1 MQWLT
6 ENYQTLIA
14 VLFGVLSVASAIT
27 KLTPS
32 PKDDAVVAKILAW
45 LSFLQPKG
53 AGSVKLPLT
62 RPAQPEAPFRNLVDD
77 DAQQ

>member
-1 MQWLT
+1 MSWITTHWQEMLGAVMAALT
-6 ENYQTLIA
+6 L
-14 VLFGVLSVASAIT
+14 ASAIT

-32 PKDDAVVAKILAW
+32 PKDDAVVMKIIAW

-62 RPAQPEAPFRNLVDD
+62 KHADSLFRNLRNDE
-77 DAQQ
+77 